1 MGIKLNL
8 EERKEMEKKEK
19 KKKLG
24 RSVHMEACEEDPTN
38 GH

>member
-19 KKKLG
+19 KIKIREE
-24 RSVHMEACEEDPTN
+24 RSHGGM
-38 GH
+38 

>member
-8 EERKEMEKKEK
+8 EERKEME